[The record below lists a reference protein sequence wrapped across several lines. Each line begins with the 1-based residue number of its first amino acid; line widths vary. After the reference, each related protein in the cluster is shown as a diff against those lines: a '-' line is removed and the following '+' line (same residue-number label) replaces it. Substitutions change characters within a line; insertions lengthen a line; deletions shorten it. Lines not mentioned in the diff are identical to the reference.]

1 MQQYPYFA
9 PQIMTDQTFLKYGG
23 QTGTSTQA
31 QRDAAYLLAEDQ
43 MTEHL
48 SSFLLP
54 TTITG
59 THFWLG
65 RSPLELEFGHILR
78 INRVTVNDVNWAN
91 SCSVNTSTGSCAQI
105 RNAEYG
111 YIDVNAVVSC
121 GGCGAV
127 VGYPPYNI
135 QVVYESGLSTGTSF
149 SPTMLSA
156 LSMAAQINLN
166 EWDVSLANE
175 GVADVGIQG
184 FSNQSY
190 SEQRKYLGR
199 TVFGNSAMAQR
210 VALLTKKYRSKPSL
224 GFR

>member
-1 MQQYPYFA
+1 MQQFPYFT
-9 PQIMTDQTFLKYGG
+9 PQIMTDEVFLKFGG
-23 QTGTSTQA
+23 QTGTSTQG
-31 QRDAAYLLAEDQ
+31 QRDSAYLLAEEQ

-59 THFWLG
+59 THFWRG
-65 RSPLELEFGHILR
+65 GNPIELEFGHILR
-78 INRVTVNDVNWAN
+78 VHQVIINDINWAN
-91 SCSVNTSTGSCAQI
+91 SCSVNISTGSCAYI

-111 YIDVNAVVSC
+111 YIDVNAVLAC

-127 VGYPPYNI
+127 VGYPPYNV
-135 QVVYESGLSTGTSF
+135 QVVYESGLSTGTAT

-175 GVADVGIQG
+175 GVANVGIES

-190 SEQRKYLGR
+190 SEKRKYLGR
-199 TVFGNSAMAQR
+199 TVFGDSPMAQR
-210 VALLTKKYRSKPSL
+210 VARLTKKYRSKPSF